1 MRSLRI
7 LFATLTIATIISS
20 EMFSQIPCSDTFQTS
35 VGPLE
40 IHHVGHASLYF
51 VFNGKTIH
59 VDPFGRMG
67 DYSSLPKADLILVTH
82 AHGDHLDPQ
91 TIKTISKQ
99 ETKIILNKDSYKTLQ
114 KGQILENGDEAEVLG
129 LSIKAVPAYNIIHK
143 REDGE
148 PFHPKGRDN
157 GYVILFADIKVY
169 IAGDTENIPEMTKL
183 KKIDIAFLPM
193 NLPYTMTP
201 EMCKEAALMVKPK
214 VLFPYHYKMG
224 ESDPEKFARLMKEVS
239 DIDVRFRQD

>member
-7 LFATLTIATIISS
+7 LFATLTIASIISS
-20 EMFSQIPCSDTFQTS
+20 EMFSQTPRSDTFQTS

-114 KGQILENGDEAEVLG
+114 KGQILENGDETEVLG

-157 GYVILFADIKVY
+157 GYVILFADTKVY
-169 IAGDTENIPEMTKL
+169 IAGDTENIPEMAKL
-183 KKIDIAFLPM
+183 KEIDIAFLPM

-214 VLFPYHYKMG
+214 ILFPYHYKMG
-224 ESDPEKFARLMKEVS
+224 ESDPEKFARLMEGIS
-239 DIDVRFRQD
+239 GIEVRFRQD